1 MISIPRQISSADRL
15 PPGLVPPEP
24 VKQPLQCLFK
34 ISLATGLARLG
45 VSVDDVRRWHG
56 HGWLSFDENLTDQLD
71 EYDDPRIWETQIV
84 RDIVRSA
91 LTDAQIEVLFSTLPK
106 PFVFYPD
113 SLVYS
118 FRHGWACV
126 IPPVKIPPVE
136 MIRPSDIIDDHL
148 DEWIDE
154 CDEVTLEILR
164 DKITE
169 TLEAR
174 EAVEN

>member
-1 MISIPRQISSADRL
+1 MISIPRQISTADRL
-15 PPGLVPPEP
+15 PPGLVRPEP

-56 HGWLSFDENLTDQLD
+56 QGWLSFDENLTDQLD

-84 RDIVRSA
+84 RDIVRSG

-106 PFVFYPD
+106 PFAFYPD

-118 FRHGWACV
+118 FRHGWARV
-126 IPPVKIPPVE
+126 IPP
-136 MIRPSDIIDDHL
+136 RTLSDIFDDHL
-148 DEWIDE
+148 DDWIDE
-154 CDEVTLEILR
+154 CDEETLEILR

-174 EAVEN
+174 EAVES